1 MCLFL
6 IKTLVKLV
14 DVFKI
19 TLDELIDRKIRE
31 ELNE

>member
-1 MCLFL
+1 
-6 IKTLVKLV
+6 VKLA
-14 DVFKI
+14 DVFKM